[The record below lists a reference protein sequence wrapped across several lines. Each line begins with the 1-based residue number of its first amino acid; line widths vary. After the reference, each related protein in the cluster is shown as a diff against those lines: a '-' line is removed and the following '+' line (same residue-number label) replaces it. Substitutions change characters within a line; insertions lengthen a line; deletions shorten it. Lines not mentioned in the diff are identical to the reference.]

1 MNKIL
6 IVLVILLAV
15 FFIYRSW
22 NNSKIAEQN
31 HAVGER
37 FLQENRQQH
46 DVIETESGLQYQL
59 LNAGT
64 GETHPSPTS
73 RVKVHYEGRFLDGSV
88 FDSSMQRNE
97 PIVFGLHQV
106 IKGWQEGLQL
116 MVEGQKVRLFIPSH
130 LAYGK
135 NGAGNKIP
143 PGVTLIFDVELIE
156 IQ

>member
-59 LNAGT
+59 LHAGT

-97 PIVFGLHQV
+97 PIVFGLNQV
-106 IKGWQEGLQL
+106 IKGWQEGVQL
-116 MVEGQKVRLFIPSH
+116 MVEGQKMRFFIPSH

-135 NGAGNKIP
+135 NGAGPIP
-143 PGVTLIFDVELIE
+143 PAATLIFDVELIE